1 VSASFAEIRVDSTLK
16 HSLCDGHLGRAYAQV
31 QNEASSVT
39 SNPLFDES
47 RKSKVQ
53 YPSKQTIGTSHRGR
67 QAQAG
72 APSAA
77 SVSTTFHRAQ
87 GALEMT
93 ERR

>member
-1 VSASFAEIRVDSTLK
+1 
-16 HSLCDGHLGRAYAQV
+16 
-31 QNEASSVT
+31 
-39 SNPLFDES
+39 
-47 RKSKVQ
+47 VQ